1 MTFIQASKLQFQHK
15 FIVILCPF
23 CGLIDFKSM
32 FYYTAILRKL
42 WHLTFENYMPTGQV
56 KSLCL
61 GLRCFTPK
69 LEVHTDQAVSLCVY

>member
-1 MTFIQASKLQFQHK
+1 MTFIQARLIAISAQIYCYFVSILWINRLQ
-15 FIVILCPF
+15 INV
-23 CGLIDFKSM
+23 
-32 FYYTAILRKL
+32 YYTAILRKL

-69 LEVHTDQAVSLCVY
+69 LEVHTDQAVSLCV

>member
-1 MTFIQASKLQFQHK
+1 
-15 FIVILCPF
+15 
-23 CGLIDFKSM
+23 M

-61 GLRCFTPK
+61 EFRCFTPK

>member
-1 MTFIQASKLQFQHK
+1 MTFIQARLIAISAQ
-15 FIVILCPF
+15 IYCYLCPF

-61 GLRCFTPK
+61 ELRCFTPK
-69 LEVHTDQAVSLCVY
+69 LEVHTDQAVSLCV

>member
-1 MTFIQASKLQFQHK
+1 
-15 FIVILCPF
+15 
-23 CGLIDFKSM
+23 M